1 MRHGGKIL
9 IDQLEHQ
16 GATTAFTVPGESFL
30 AALDGLHDS
39 NRIKTIICRQ
49 EGGASMMA
57 EAWGKIT
64 GEPGVCF
71 VTRGPGAANA
81 MSGLHVARQDSTPML
96 AFVGMP
102 ASGHEDR
109 EAFQEIEIKQLFS
122 SLVKWSAVIRQT
134 ERIPEY
140 VSHAIHVAR
149 SGRPGPVVL
158 GLPEDMLAS
167 KCDAGDAKPA
177 RIAESRPG
185 TEDLALLQEKLAK
198 AARPL
203 MIIGGPGWSVAAQK
217 AVEAFADRFDLPV
230 APAFRYQDYFDN
242 RHRCCV
248 GCAGIG
254 LDAKLAAAIKDADV
268 LIVLGARLGEIT
280 TSGYT
285 LIDVPDPKQFLV
297 HIHPSPDELGSVYRP
312 DLPIAATARTF
323 SEALGR
329 LEPPSK
335 IAWSGR
341 RAELRAAYEQS
352 LKPVALPGAVK
363 MADVVR
369 TVSELLPENGIV
381 TNGAGNFAA
390 FVHRY
395 FQYKGYRTCL
405 APTSGSMGYGLPAAI
420 AAKLAHPTRPVVNV
434 QGDGDFL
441 MTGQELATA
450 AQYALPI
457 VTIIANNGMYGTIRA
472 HQEREYPRRIAGTTL
487 INPDFAAYAR
497 SFGAEGY
504 TIEATADFAP
514 AFRAALASNKPS
526 VIELKLDPEALSP
539 RKTLTEIRE
548 GR

>member
-1 MRHGGKIL
+1 
-9 IDQLEHQ
+9 
-16 GATTAFTVPGESFL
+16 
-30 AALDGLHDS
+30 
-39 NRIKTIICRQ
+39 
-49 EGGASMMA
+49 
-57 EAWGKIT
+57 
-64 GEPGVCF
+64 
-71 VTRGPGAANA
+71 
-81 MSGLHVARQDSTPML
+81 
-96 AFVGMP
+96 
-102 ASGHEDR
+102 
-109 EAFQEIEIKQLFS
+109 
-122 SLVKWSAVIRQT
+122 VIRQT

-167 KCDAGDAKPA
+167 GCDAADAKPA

-185 TEDLALLQEKLAK
+185 AEDLAVLQEKLGK
-198 AARPL
+198 AVRPL

-217 AVEAFADRFDLPV
+217 AMEAFADRFDLPV

-242 RHRCCV
+242 RHRCYV

-254 LDAKLAAAIKDADV
+254 LDPKLAAAIKDADV
-268 LIVLGARLGEIT
+268 LIVLGARLGEMT

-285 LIDVPDPKQFLV
+285 LIDIPDPKQFLV

-312 DLPIAATARTF
+312 DLPVAATARTF
-323 SEALGR
+323 CETLSR
-329 LEPPSK
+329 LEPPAK

-352 LKPVALPGAVK
+352 LRPIPLPGAVK
-363 MADVVR
+363 MADVMR
-369 TVSELLPENGIV
+369 TVSELLPENGIL

-395 FQYKGYRTCL
+395 FQYKSYRTCL

-420 AAKLAHPTRPVVNV
+420 AAKLAHPTRPVVSV

-472 HQEREYPRRIAGTTL
+472 HQEREYPRRIVGTTL
-487 INPDFAAYAR
+487 VNPDFAAYAR

-504 TIEATADFAP
+504 TIEATVDFAP
-514 AFRAALASNKPS
+514 AFSAALASSKPS

-539 RKTLTEIRE
+539 RKTLTETRE
-548 GR
+548 RR